1 MERRTHPAQEW
12 ERMGQRRNWTRNRSH
27 RTATSH
33 PTRGLPLQTV
43 KHRFTSC
50 IGKHVLY
57 APYISKENRQCD
69 RNKEWRPSK
78 WSIGSLLLVPVPT
91 KIVTIPFSSSPGFIL
106 APICSQNLIS
116 CPCCSLNEISLLAKL
131 GRCSISCETPA
142 RI

>member
-1 MERRTHPAQEW
+1 MQCLKSVVHLHLVRSIVDEVGVEKRIQGGSAIHEVTEHHSKTTSQRFHLGVEGEAQ
-12 ERMGQRRNWTRNRSH
+12 
-27 RTATSH
+27 
-33 PTRGLPLQTV
+33 LL
-43 KHRFTSC
+43 
-50 IGKHVLY
+50 
-57 APYISKENRQCD
+57 
-69 RNKEWRPSK
+69 PSK

-91 KIVTIPFSSSPGFIL
+91 KIVTIPFASSLGFIL